1 MATGILEV
9 LLVSAKGLG
18 DTDFF
23 GTFFS
28 FFLFLNFLL
37 GVYAKP
43 IGSYYDTAKKI
54 PNYNWLLG
62 IFFVLMFF
70 MFVIEG
76 VIANLAGDMDPYVLI
91 QYKGQEHKTSVS
103 RGNLFWNL
111 FREMNI

>member
-1 MATGILEV
+1 ML
-9 LLVSAKGLG
+9 
-18 DTDFF
+18 
-23 GTFFS
+23 
-28 FFLFLNFLL
+28 
-37 GVYAKP
+37 
-43 IGSYYDTAKKI
+43 
-54 PNYNWLLG
+54 
-62 IFFVLMFF
+62 F